1 LFRIACWPLAKTFG
15 HQPTS
20 GVENSPFH
28 RGESANVLGHLTARK
43 KKHIFSELSVSQT
56 KMVAN
61 TCLERLLRVDV
72 SSKFI
77 ETLLGERRKTIKTY
91 WDYWERTLAGDLMQ
105 RMGVKIEHWSHAAQ
119 AMFDK
124 CNKFVHV
131 YPKSRLI
138 FLMSWCV

>member
-1 LFRIACWPLAKTFG
+1 M
-15 HQPTS
+15 
-20 GVENSPFH
+20 
-28 RGESANVLGHLTARK
+28 LGHLTARK

-138 FLMSWCV
+138 FFDVVVCLSTRRLSNITYW